1 MAQTK
6 VKKPIQT
13 NTDDQTAEP
22 ATTPIKNEPLI
33 LTINN
38 VSLPQ
43 EKPKSTKENI
53 EYLLNKWEKIKNK

>member
-6 VKKPIQT
+6 VKKPIQM

-22 ATTPIKNEPLI
+22 ATAPIKNEPAI

-43 EKPKSTKENI
+43 EKPKSTKESI
-53 EYLLNKWEKIKNK
+53 EYLLKDWKKIKNK